1 MKAAILRGPRQVEFG
16 TRPDPKPQ
24 PGEVLVQVKA
34 VGICGSDLHIYR
46 HGGFGN
52 ILVDDLVQ
60 GHEPAGVVVELG
72 PEVKRLKIGDRVA
85 IEPGIYC
92 GSCEPC
98 LTGRPNICPNVK
110 YLSAQS
116 VDGAFCEY
124 LARPENRLLTLPDR
138 LSFEE
143 GALLEPL
150 AVGVHAVR
158 AGKLRLGDHVVILGA
173 GSIGLTILQAAR
185 CAGATKIYVFDRL
198 DHRLEV
204 AKKLGADGVANIDH
218 VDPLDALKEWT
229 QGRLC
234 DLVFEA
240 AGQPESFSLAVRMPA
255 LGGTVVLV
263 GLCAGEVSLPLDR
276 ARLGE
281 VSILSLRR
289 EAHAYKAALELVQS
303 GRIDVQSLVTHRL
316 PLSRTGEAMEI
327 ASSYRDRAVKV
338 IVNPT

>member
-16 TRPDPKPQ
+16 NRADPIPA

-34 VGICGSDLHIYR
+34 VGICGSDLHVYR

-52 ILVDDLVQ
+52 IVVNDLVQ
-60 GHEPAGVVVELG
+60 GHEPAAVVAELG
-72 PEVKRLKIGDRVA
+72 PGVKHLKIGDRVA
-85 IEPGIYC
+85 VEPGIYC
-92 GSCEPC
+92 GCCEPC

-124 LARPENRLLTLPDR
+124 LSRPESRLMALPES

-143 GALLEPL
+143 GAMLEPL

-158 AGKLRLGDHVVILGA
+158 ASNLRLGDHVVILGA

-198 DHRLEV
+198 DYRLEV
-204 AKKLGADGVANIDH
+204 AKKMGADAVANIDQA
-218 VDPLDALKEWT
+218 DPLEMLREWT
-229 QGRLC
+229 RGRLC
-234 DLVFEA
+234 DRVFEA

-281 VSILSLRR
+281 VNILSLRR
-289 EAHAYKAALELVQS
+289 EAHAYKAALELVES
-303 GRIDVQSLVTHRL
+303 GRIDVKSLVTHRF
-316 PLSRTGEAMEI
+316 PLDRTGEAMEVA
-327 ASSYRDRAVKV
+327 ASYAEHAVKV